1 MTLLEVYQRA
11 EQQGIDIDYFPMRQV
26 KSASFPDGWVAIDVD
41 KINTSQEEKAVLAHE
56 LGHCETGSFYNV
68 YSQLDIREKHERRAD
83 KRAFQLLVPKSDL
96 DEAVRAGITETWE
109 LAEYFDV
116 PCEFMQ
122 KAMTYY
128 HEMDLA
134 G

>member
-1 MTLLEVYQRA
+1 MTLLELYQRA
-11 EQQGIDIDYFPMRQV
+11 EQQGIDIDYFPMRQL
-26 KSASFPDGWVAIDVD
+26 KSVSFPDGWIAIDVD

-56 LGHCETGSFYNV
+56 LGHCETSSFYNV
-68 YSQLDIREKHERRAD
+68 YSELDIREKHERRAN
-83 KRAFQLLVPKSDL
+83 KRAFQLLVPKNDL
-96 DEAVRAGITETWE
+96 DEAMKAGITETWE

-128 HEMDLA
+128 YEIDLA

>member
-1 MTLLEVYQRA
+1 MTLLELYQRA

-68 YSQLDIREKHERRAD
+68 YSELDIREKHERRAA

-128 HEMDLA
+128 HEMDIV
-134 G
+134 